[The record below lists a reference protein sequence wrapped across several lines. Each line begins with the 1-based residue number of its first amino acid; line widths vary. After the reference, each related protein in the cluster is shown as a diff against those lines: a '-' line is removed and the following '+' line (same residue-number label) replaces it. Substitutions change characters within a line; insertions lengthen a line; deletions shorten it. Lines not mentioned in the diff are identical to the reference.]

1 MKTCTSKAIAIRIAA
16 ICAVV
21 VLSSA
26 FDWKPKPTP
35 QLKADLVE
43 YARKV
48 GETKF
53 ADRIE
58 KTTSTAEWMR
68 AAIKRGSELLKES
81 EGADFN
87 DKRREHGLRIIDY
100 PLHVN
105 NSFDKKATEEDKA
118 AFKEV
123 IGEYCRAARDR
134 VFKEVAAAKVPN
146 GSLRLWRIYNMG
158 FIIKGPKHTIAIDIT
173 NRPLFYGMPGKP
185 YMADTEHVVWNK
197 EDCKRLAGLADMIF
211 VTHPHGDHYFRD
223 CIEAFIAAGKP
234 VVLPCDLVEYVSVP
248 PKEKKGRWSMAT
260 NSFTTA
266 SCCVKLTK
274 DNAEPVDVKGVKVR
288 NFHGDQGKDIP
299 CNVYLIEIDGMRVA
313 HNGDNY
319 DRSKEAKLA
328 KCPPADVIIASTW
341 NNIQSMVRN
350 CSAAPGFDGKKA
362 VLIPAH
368 ENELNHRVQQRE
380 SYWEMYTRKDRLG
393 DRKFPWP
400 RVLPM
405 GYGENITVTP
415 PHRR

>member
-1 MKTCTSKAIAIRIAA
+1 MKTGTSKAIAIRIAA
-16 ICAVV
+16 ICSVA
-21 VLSSA
+21 VLSAA
-26 FDWKPKPTP
+26 FDWKPRPTP

-48 GETKF
+48 GEAKF
-53 ADRIE
+53 ADAVE
-58 KTTSTAEWMR
+58 KAPDAATWMR

-81 EGADFN
+81 EGGDFN
-87 DKRREHGLRIIDY
+87 DKRRERGLRIIDY

-105 NSFDKKATEEDKA
+105 NTFDKNAVESDKL

-123 IGEYCRAARDR
+123 VGEYCRAARDR
-134 VFKEVAAAKVPN
+134 VFKEVAAARVPP

-158 FIIKGPKHTIAIDIT
+158 FVIKGPKHTIAIDVT
-173 NRPLFYGMPGKP
+173 NRPLFFGMPGKP
-185 YMADTEHVVWNK
+185 YARDTEHAVWGS
-197 EDCKRLAGLADMIF
+197 EDCRRLAELADMIF
-211 VTHPHGDHYFRD
+211 VTHPHGDHYFRE
-223 CIEAFIAAGKP
+223 CIEAFMAAGKP
-234 VVLPCDLVEYVSVP
+234 VVLPCDLVEYVTVP
-248 PKEKKGRWSMAT
+248 PKGKDGRVSVAT
-260 NSFTTA
+260 NAFTTA
-266 SCCVKLTK
+266 SCCVRLAK
-274 DNAEPVDVKGVKVR
+274 DNFEPVDVKGVKVR
-288 NFHGDQGKDIP
+288 NFLGDQGKGVP

-319 DRSKEAKLA
+319 DRAKEAKLA

-350 CSAAPGFDGKKA
+350 CSAAPGFDVKKT

-400 RVLPM
+400 RVHPL
-405 GYGENITVTP
+405 GYGENLTVKSLY
-415 PHRR
+415 RK